1 MASSSTSCRS
11 NSQVSGKKVRRLTR
25 GACLGGSSGG
35 QKGAFISEKQHKTN
49 KKFKPHLKRSL
60 KFFFYP
66 SSLSYVT
73 IFVRQRNMYK
83 KMFFSTVKN
92 DFRLNAFRTK
102 KNTSQKTF
110 RVPSNDSLKSMTE
123 LAVVAFFLMIVGDIC
138 IAIATG
144 APALRTP
151 IPPVHNTQVHNV
163 GTVHSD

>member
-1 MASSSTSCRS
+1 
-11 NSQVSGKKVRRLTR
+11 
-25 GACLGGSSGG
+25 
-35 QKGAFISEKQHKTN
+35 
-49 KKFKPHLKRSL
+49 
-60 KFFFYP
+60 
-66 SSLSYVT
+66 
-73 IFVRQRNMYK
+73 
-83 KMFFSTVKN
+83 MFFSTVKN

-163 GTVHSD
+163 GTVHSDWYKMCFYNNNWKLDGQTHKRLKQTTLQPTNYR